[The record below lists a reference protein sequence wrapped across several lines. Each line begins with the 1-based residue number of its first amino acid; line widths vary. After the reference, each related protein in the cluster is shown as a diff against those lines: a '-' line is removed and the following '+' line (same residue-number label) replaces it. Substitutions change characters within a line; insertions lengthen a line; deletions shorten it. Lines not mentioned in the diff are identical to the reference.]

1 MNRRTKIRPASSTF
15 VALLLALA
23 GWPSASA
30 ALPGLT
36 EKRVAEPIFR
46 GQIQIYSAGPM
57 QAPPVVLV
65 HGIGE
70 KAARDWDGLIPR
82 LARDFR
88 VLTFDLPGFGRSSKD
103 NDPYTPANYA
113 ALVRYVIER
122 ELGSRP
128 VRLVGHSLGGAIAL
142 RYAALYPQEVEALV
156 LADVPGIL
164 HRMAYSKYLTH
175 LGINFLPNLYP
186 EQNDHLRN
194 LAGNLLGWL
203 EKIQPAPE
211 AIVVNPKFRKNFLS
225 ADPAKIAG
233 LALAL
238 EDFSADL
245 PRVRVPTLL
254 LWGGRD
260 ELAPL
265 RNGRALAAMLPD
277 ARLEVFPA
285 SGHTPMDDVPESFN
299 ARVTDF
305 LAAPVLAP
313 RAPENA
319 APPTAPRRAS
329 CQGQREVQ
337 FEGDYDSLVIERC
350 REVLVRNARVRQLR
364 IADSAVTIEDSLIGG
379 ANGGLIV
386 DENSRVIVTAG
397 RITGRV
403 AVTASGARLDLAGVH
418 IEGETA
424 AIEAPRASQLLF
436 SISELH
442 SPHFSGR
449 LHGLRVLQPGGPL

>member
-1 MNRRTKIRPASSTF
+1 MNRRTKIRPASGTF

-23 GWPSASA
+23 ALTPA
-30 ALPGLT
+30 AGSPGVA
-36 EKRVAEPIFR
+36 EKRIAEPVFR
-46 GQIQIYSAGPM
+46 GELQVYTAGPAG
-57 QAPPVVLV
+57 APPVVLI
-65 HGIGE
+65 HGIGA
-70 KAARDWDGLIPR
+70 KAARDWDGLIPL
-82 LARDFR
+82 LARDYR

-103 NDPYTPANYA
+103 NDPYTPGNYA

-122 ELGSRP
+122 ELSGRP

-142 RYAALYPQEVEALV
+142 RYAALYPQDVQALV

-186 EQNDHLRN
+186 EQNNHLRN

-203 EKIQPAPE
+203 ENMQPAPE
-211 AIVVNPKFRKNFLS
+211 AIVVNPKFRKNFLN
-225 ADPAKIAG
+225 ADPTRIAG

-245 PRVRVPTLL
+245 PRVRMPALL

-277 ARLEVFPA
+277 ARLEIFPA

-299 ARVTDF
+299 ARVTAF

-313 RAPENA
+313 RPPEIVA
-319 APPTAPRRAS
+319 SPTATRSAS

-337 FEGDYDSLVIERC
+337 FEGDYDTLVIERC
-350 REVLVRNARVRQLR
+350 RDVVVRGARVRQLR

-403 AVTASGARLDLAGVH
+403 AVTVSGARLDLAGVH

-449 LHGLRVLQPGGPL
+449 VHGLRVLQPGGPL